1 MEAGGGKWVSVV
13 FMSFVSTQRSLA
25 FHHEGHGGAQ
35 IISVTAPHVRSF
47 TTLYSLL
54 KKKVVPSNN
63 WCCWLAFFF
72 LRLLLLGRGD
82 VKLCPVGELGS
93 GAPGGALDCV

>member
-1 MEAGGGKWVSVV
+1 MEAGGGRWVCVV

-35 IISVTAPHVRSF
+35 IISVTAVTAPCVRSF

-54 KKKVVPSNN
+54 KKKLFLQTTGVAGWLFSSSGC
-63 WCCWLAFFF
+63 CCWA
-72 LRLLLLGRGD
+72 G
-82 VKLCPVGELGS
+82 VM
-93 GAPGGALDCV
+93 